1 MHGPAAESN
10 RPSPPLPGSVSV
22 VIPAFQA
29 EFWMRDALASVAEQS
44 PRSTKIEVIVVD
56 DGSSDETAS
65 TAESALSDFGLAG
78 RVISQPNC
86 GVSAARNAGWRA
98 ARGEW
103 IQFLDVDDR
112 LAPSKIAT
120 QLGVA
125 LTVDSGCGVIYSA
138 WQRVIQ
144 DGDSWVALGPLE
156 DPSFEEPVRGII
168 EDRWFGYLG
177 PCLIRRDALVAVNG
191 FDETMSLGE
200 DLDLMLRLAITG
212 WGFQRAATTA
222 PLYFYRHIQGS
233 LWQRASKDSSAL
245 RFKNATEANA
255 ERHIRS
261 SQQNVLSE
269 RTRLALAE
277 RYLSTYEFSR
287 GLDES
292 LSTDLLVQL
301 AGLRLRKAPDNA
313 PRLARALTPF
323 VGLAPALRAHAWF
336 RAYHPAR

>member
-1 MHGPAAESN
+1 MRGPAADSN
-10 RPSPPLPGSVSV
+10 RPSPPLPVSVSV

-29 EFWMRDALASVAEQS
+29 EFWMRDALTSVAEQS
-44 PRSTKIEVIVVD
+44 PHPGKIEVIVVD
-56 DGSSDETAS
+56 DGSSDTTVLAAR
-65 TAESALSDFGLAG
+65 TALSDFGLEG
-78 RVISQPNC
+78 TVICQANA

-125 LTVDSGCGVIYSA
+125 LTSDSGCGVVYSA

-144 DGDSWVALGPLE
+144 DGDSWVAMGPLE

-177 PCLIRRDALVAVNG
+177 PCLIRREALAAVDG
-191 FDETMSLGE
+191 LDDTMSLGE

-222 PLYFYRHIQGS
+222 PLYYYRQTQES
-233 LWQRASKDSSAL
+233 LWQRAIKDASAL

-287 GLDES
+287 GLDEA
-292 LSTDLLVQL
+292 LSTDLLAQL

-313 PRLARALTPF
+313 PRMARALTPLL
-323 VGLAPALRAHAWF
+323 GLAPALRAHALF
-336 RAYHPAR
+336 RAYRPAR